1 PRLPGIPRFQG
12 LFMPAPGSIAAVFLA
27 VAPLSALLGFAT
39 PWLVDRWSGGASRPA
54 GRAWA
59 LNGLGCI
66 LGPLAGGFLL
76 LPWVGERPALFLLS
90 LVFVVVGVMR
100 GPRARWKALAA
111 AAGAAAIAVLTR
123 GEESRFP
130 DAQVRRDSTATVIVK
145 GQGHD
150 RGLLVNGMSMTGLTP
165 ITKFMCHLPLGFL
178 GRPPERGLVICFG
191 MGTSFRSM
199 HAWGIDATAVELV
212 PSVPTFFSR
221 FHADAAQVLASPHA
235 RVVVDDGR
243 RFLDRTVE
251 KYDVIVIDPPPP
263 TEAAGS
269 SLLYSREFYR
279 AAGPHLRDDGILQAW
294 IPGAEPRVMAA
305 FVLALHE
312 AYPYIRA
319 FPSVE
324 GWGLH
329 LLASRSPIPD
339 RSAAE
344 LGARMPE
351 AARQDLVEWGP
362 HHTAVEQLEAVLK
375 GETTLDFA
383 AMASRAPA
391 LTDDRPL
398 NEYFL
403 VRRTLR

>member
-1 PRLPGIPRFQG
+1 
-12 LFMPAPGSIAAVFLA
+12 
-27 VAPLSALLGFAT
+27 
-39 PWLVDRWSGGASRPA
+39 
-54 GRAWA
+54 
-59 LNGLGCI
+59 
-66 LGPLAGGFLL
+66 
-76 LPWVGERPALFLLS
+76 
-90 LVFVVVGVMR
+90 
-100 GPRARWKALAA
+100 
-111 AAGAAAIAVLTR
+111 
-123 GEESRFP
+123 
-130 DAQVRRDSTATVIVK
+130 
-145 GQGHD
+145 
-150 RGLLVNGMSMTGLTP
+150 MTGLTP

-178 GRPPERGLVICFG
+178 RQAPERGLVICFG

-199 HAWGIDATAVELV
+199 HAWRIDTTAVELV
-212 PSVPTFFSR
+212 PSVPAFFAR
-221 FHADAAQVLASPHA
+221 FHADAAEVLASPQA

-279 AAGPHLRDDGILQAW
+279 AAGPHLKEDGILQAW

-312 AYPYIRA
+312 AFPFIRA

-344 LGARMPE
+344 IVARMPA

-362 HHTAVEQLEAVLK
+362 HHTPVEQIEAVLT

-383 AMASRAPA
+383 AMATRAAA
-391 LTDDRPL
+391 LTDDRPV

-403 VRRTLR
+403 VRRALR

>member
-1 PRLPGIPRFQG
+1 
-12 LFMPAPGSIAAVFLA
+12 
-27 VAPLSALLGFAT
+27 
-39 PWLVDRWSGGASRPA
+39 
-54 GRAWA
+54 
-59 LNGLGCI
+59 
-66 LGPLAGGFLL
+66 
-76 LPWVGERPALFLLS
+76 
-90 LVFVVVGVMR
+90 
-100 GPRARWKALAA
+100 
-111 AAGAAAIAVLTR
+111 
-123 GEESRFP
+123 
-130 DAQVRRDSTATVIVK
+130 
-145 GQGHD
+145 
-150 RGLLVNGMSMTGLTP
+150 
-165 ITKFMCHLPLGFL
+165 
-178 GRPPERGLVICFG
+178 VICFG

-199 HAWGIDATAVELV
+199 HAWGIDTTAVELV
-212 PSVPTFFSR
+212 PSVPAFFAR
-221 FHADAAQVLASPHA
+221 FHADAAQVLASPEA

-251 KYDVIVIDPPPP
+251 RYDVIVIDPPPP

-279 AAGPHLRDDGILQAW
+279 AAGPHLKDDGILQAW

-312 AYPYIRA
+312 AFPYIRA

-329 LLASRSPIPD
+329 LLASRRPIPD

-344 LGARMPE
+344 IVARMPA

-362 HHTAVEQLEAVLK
+362 HHTPVEQIEAVLK

-383 AMASRAPA
+383 AMAKRAAP
-391 LTDDRPL
+391 LTDDRPV

-403 VRRTLR
+403 VRRALR